1 MICGTELEQKSNKL
15 PPLVSGLKRLACFVA
30 KRVNEI
36 CLILSALAIDVDII
50 QHAVD
55 FLLLAHGYSCEEF
68 DGM

>member
-15 PPLVSGLKRLACFVA
+15 SPIVSGLKRLACFVA

-36 CLILSALAIDVDII
+36 CLILSALAIDVDIM
-50 QHAVD
+50 H
-55 FLLLAHGYSCEEF
+55 FLLLAHGHSCEEF